1 MYSDTLTREVNS
13 FIFVPSII
21 AGSIGS
27 YLLGMPSVVVV
38 SWVAVFACTFLPP
51 DNFVY
56 PLAGGLFV
64 ITAVL
69 LFLSS
74 ALILFDSIIIAILYF
89 LGTREK
95 YFGIADVKALI
106 AGAISFPFAGGFGYP
121 VFQLISNLEIPVP
134 FLLILNSSVL
144 DPPKIMWVCGSINP
158 GNTVHPEASITWV
171 ISPVIFPASV
181 SAIFP
186 SSTRMEQFFCTRSSR
201 LSSGVL
207 ALFPIT
213 GVTTSDP

>member
-1 MYSDTLTREVNS
+1 MYFDILTREVNS
-13 FIFVPSII
+13 YIFVPSVI

-27 YLLGMPSVVVV
+27 YLLGMPSVVVI

-51 DNFVY
+51 DNYVY

-95 YFGIADVKALI
+95 YFGIADVKALM
-106 AGAISFPFAGGFGYP
+106 AGAISFPFALGFGYP
-121 VFQLISNLEIPVP
+121 VFQLISNMVIPVP
-134 FLLILNSSVL
+134 FLLILNSSVAGL
-144 DPPKIMWVCGSINP
+144 LFIPYLIILNFRKKNSRGIYWTYALGYNRDEYNRNPFKYRVSDYNGRRIMVYKSPFMVAIF
-158 GNTVHPEASITWV
+158 ASV
-171 ISPVIFPASV
+171 AAAVIFG
-181 SAIFP
+181 I
-186 SSTRMEQFFCTRSSR
+186 
-201 LSSGVL
+201 
-207 ALFPIT
+207 
-213 GVTTSDP
+213 

>member
-106 AGAISFPFAGGFGYP
+106 AGAISFPFAAGFGYP
-121 VFQLISNLEIPVP
+121 VFQLISNLAIPVP
-134 FLLILNSSVL
+134 FLLILNSSVVGL
-144 DPPKIMWVCGSINP
+144 FFIPYLILLNARKKNRMGIYWTYALGYNEEEYNRNPFKYRVSDYNGQKIMVYKSPFMVAIF
-158 GNTVHPEASITWV
+158 ASV
-171 ISPVIFPASV
+171 AAAVIFG
-181 SAIFP
+181 I
-186 SSTRMEQFFCTRSSR
+186 
-201 LSSGVL
+201 
-207 ALFPIT
+207 
-213 GVTTSDP
+213 